1 MKLKND
7 MVIAKDCK
15 IASSL
20 KNEIKVLGISVVL
33 IVVVSLRSYGQM
45 IFPINNPALAN
56 DLQQLAAFEEGC
68 RRIAEATTTPQV
80 QTTVSQFPG
89 LSTADGSAQLFQA
102 TMQNYQMQAQMQMQS
117 LQSLTQIG
125 ANLPESLDYMQ
136 KCTEAC
142 KRGKW
147 NLAVRYS
154 RKVCE
159 CSSNPQEKVQ
169 NYTQLA
175 ILCWNNEDYD
185 GADRAMREVIAACG
199 QIAPNC
205 DANARKFRTA
215 IRNRSISGKFSV
227 AEATTLIGVW
237 DAVIAVPNAIVSNR
251 LNNLIRYCDG
261 EIQRLQHEGR
271 MMERA
276 AKRKAS
282 AEYTENTGKEF
293 YPKDPPMRGTYA
305 REQWDIANRVYQI
318 FE

>member
-1 MKLKND
+1 MKEIELVGI
-7 MVIAKDCK
+7 VIVFAVNFSCG
-15 IASSL
+15 A
-20 KNEIKVLGISVVL
+20 
-33 IVVVSLRSYGQM
+33 YGQV
-45 IFPINNPALAN
+45 FQINNPYAAS

-80 QTTVSQFPG
+80 QATASQFPG

-136 KCTEAC
+136 KCAEAC
-142 KRGKW
+142 KQGNW
-147 NLAVRYS
+147 HVAVRYS

-159 CSSNPQEKVQ
+159 CSSNPREKVQ

-215 IRNRSISGKFSV
+215 IRNRSVSGKFSV
-227 AEATTLIGVW
+227 AEATTIVGVW

-261 EIQRLQHEGR
+261 EIQRLQHEGK

-282 AEYTENTGKEF
+282 AEYTEKTGREF
-293 YPKDPPMRGTYA
+293 DPDDPPMRGTRA
-305 REQWDIANRVYQI
+305 RAHWDAANRVYQI